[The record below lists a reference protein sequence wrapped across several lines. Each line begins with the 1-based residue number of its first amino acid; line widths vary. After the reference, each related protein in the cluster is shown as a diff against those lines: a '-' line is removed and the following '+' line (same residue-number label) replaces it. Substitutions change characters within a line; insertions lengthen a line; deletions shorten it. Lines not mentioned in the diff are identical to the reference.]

1 MKKYL
6 ILLFLVSQIS
16 LAQRATAR
24 KAVSETIE
32 LITKNSYKLL
42 SLKSADELITSY
54 STFLV
59 KNGLGRETRISNSA
73 IKNILEDINTL
84 RGKDDLIKVGQKL
97 STLNSNNLNSI
108 KGFLAEELHF
118 NELLK
123 LKNIDNINLNS
134 SYKTSDFVQSK
145 QLEFIKKNRFNNKDL
160 YLHKQVEIDLI
171 ASKNN
176 NKFLIEVKNIDSN
189 FSESRFLKYFSQIVK
204 QKAFADENGIKFVY
218 WSNVGTS
225 LLSTEQVKRMESIG
239 VIVLQKGSTSPIVN
253 AKINMNRIKRELA
266 KL

>member
-1 MKKYL
+1 MKKIL
-6 ILLFLVSQIS
+6 ILVLLITQIS
-16 LAQRATAR
+16 FAQRATAR
-24 KAVSETIE
+24 KILNETIE
-32 LITKNSYKLL
+32 LISENSYKLL
-42 SLKSADELITSY
+42 SLKSSDELITAY
-54 STFLV
+54 STFFL
-59 KNGLGRETRISNSA
+59 KNGLGKKTRISNSA
-73 IKNILEDINTL
+73 IKSILEDIKTL

-97 STLNSNNLNSI
+97 STLNTTNLNSI
-108 KGFLAEELHF
+108 KGFLAEELHY

-123 LKNIDNINLNS
+123 LKNIDNISLNS

-145 QLEFIKKNRFNNKDL
+145 QLEFIRNNHFNNKDL

-176 NKFLIEVKNIDSN
+176 SKFLIEIKNIDSN

-204 QKAFADENGIKFVY
+204 QKAFADENGIKYVY

-225 LLSTEQVKRMESIG
+225 LLTVEQVKRMESIG
-239 VIVLQKGSTSPIVN
+239 VIVLQKGSTSPIIN
-253 AKINMNRIKRELA
+253 AKINMNRIKRELT